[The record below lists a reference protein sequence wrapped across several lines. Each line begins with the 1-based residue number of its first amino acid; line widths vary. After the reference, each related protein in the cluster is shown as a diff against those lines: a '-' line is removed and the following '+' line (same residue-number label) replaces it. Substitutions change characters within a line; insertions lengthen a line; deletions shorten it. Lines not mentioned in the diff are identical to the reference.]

1 MKWLVLIKDY
11 DCTINYYPGKVNV
24 VADALS
30 RKESVNV
37 MSLPKELKKKKEE
50 NLGLKIKDPERKDV
64 KIFEMI
70 IQPDLLEKSKRV
82 KII

>member
-37 MSLPKELKKKKEE
+37 MSLPKELKKKKE

>member
-1 MKWLVLIKDY
+1 MIKDY
-11 DCTINYYPGKVNV
+11 DCTIDYHLGKVNV
-24 VADALS
+24 VADALI
-30 RKESVNV
+30 RKENVYV
-37 MSLPKELKKKKEE
+37 MSLRKELKKKREE
-50 NLGLKIKDPERKDV
+50 NLGLKIKDSEHKDV